1 VISLLASNP
10 ILLLFLICGVGFT
23 AGRISING
31 FSFGVAAV
39 LFVGIGAGAVSAS
52 WILPDDVWTF
62 GLAIFVY
69 TTGLACGPSFLRT
82 VRRRG
87 LPLNTTGIGVV
98 VLGAVVAAVMAALA
112 GLSSATGAGVFAG
125 AATTSPGLAAIVGYM
140 EAHSPAD
147 VFAKLG
153 AEPVI
158 GYSLTYPLGVL
169 VPLLICSALLRHDPA
184 KRRRL
189 VERTARVEDVDGLTL
204 RELAEHLNHRVAFG
218 RVYHKGKLIAADPEY
233 EIHKGDRITLNGK
246 REDVSAALEVVGE
259 MIDDKTVAF
268 DHSRVD
274 SRRVV
279 VSDHS
284 LAGARLGDVDLSG
297 YHAVVTRVR
306 RGDTDMVAHPDLM
319 LELGDHVR
327 LIAPRKKLRKA
338 SRVFGDSYRS
348 LNELDVLPFAFGIA
362 AGMLLGLIP
371 FPLPGGGTL
380 TLGFAGGPLIVG
392 LVLGALGHTGR
403 MCWQLPAPANQ
414 TVRQLGV
421 ALLLAGIGTKAG
433 QSFAHTVTS
442 PVAIRVILAGAVVT
456 LASNLIVLG
465 VASRLMRLSP
475 AQTCG
480 VIAGVSTQPAVFAYA
495 SQNTSDENSVLRGYS
510 TVFPV
515 VMVSKI
521 VTAALLITLL
531 LR

>member
-1 VISLLASNP
+1 MISLLANNP

-23 AGRISING
+23 AGRISISG

-39 LFVGIGAGAVSAS
+39 LFVGIGAGAVSAT

-82 VRRRG
+82 IRRRG
-87 LPLNTTGIGVV
+87 LPLNTAGIGVV
-98 VLGAVVAAVMAALA
+98 ALGAAVAAGMAALV
-112 GLSSATGAGVFAG
+112 GLSAACGAGVFAG

-140 EAHSPAD
+140 QAHSPPD
-147 VFAKLG
+147 VVARLG
-153 AEPVI
+153 AAPVI

-169 VPLLICSALLRHDPA
+169 IPLLICSALLRHDPA

-189 VERTARVEDVDGLTL
+189 VERTALVEDVEGVTL
-204 RELAEHLNHRVAFG
+204 RELADHLHHRVAFG
-218 RVYHKGKLIAADPEY
+218 RVYHKGKLIAADRDY
-233 EIHKGDRITLNGK
+233 EVRKGDRLTLNGK
-246 REDVSAALEVVGE
+246 REDVIAALEVVGE

-268 DHSRVD
+268 DHSKVD

-297 YHAVVTRVR
+297 YRAVVTRVR

-327 LIAPRKKLRKA
+327 LVAPRRKLRKA

-362 AGMLLGLIP
+362 GGMLLGLIP

-380 TLGFAGGPLIVG
+380 TARLRRRPAHRRPGAGRARPHRPSVLAASRPRQPGRPPARRGAASGRDRHQGRTGVREHRHQPVGAARDRGRRRRHDPLQPHR
-392 LVLGALGHTGR
+392 AHGR
-403 MCWQLPAPANQ
+403 EQADA
-414 TVRQLGV
+414 
-421 ALLLAGIGTKAG
+421 A
-433 QSFAHTVTS
+433 
-442 PVAIRVILAGAVVT
+442 LAGADLRRHRRRLHPAGRVRVC
-456 LASNLIVLG
+456 LAEHV
-465 VASRLMRLSP
+465 
-475 AQTCG
+475 
-480 VIAGVSTQPAVFAYA
+480 
-495 SQNTSDENSVLRGYS
+495 
-510 TVFPV
+510 
-515 VMVSKI
+515 
-521 VTAALLITLL
+521 
-531 LR
+531 

>member
-1 VISLLASNP
+1 MISLLANNP

-23 AGRISING
+23 AGRISISG

-82 VRRRG
+82 IRRRG
-87 LPLNTTGIGVV
+87 LPLNTAGIGVV
-98 VLGAVVAAVMAALA
+98 ALGAAVAAGMAALV
-112 GLSSATGAGVFAG
+112 GLSAACGAGVFAG

-140 EAHSPAD
+140 QAHSAPD
-147 VFAKLG
+147 VVARLG
-153 AEPVI
+153 AAPVI

-189 VERTARVEDVDGLTL
+189 VERTALVEDVEGVTL
-204 RELAEHLNHRVAFG
+204 RELADHLHHRVAFG
-218 RVYHKGKLIAADPEY
+218 RVYHKGKLIAADPDY
-233 EIHKGDRITLNGK
+233 EVHKGDRLTLNGK
-246 REDVSAALEVVGE
+246 REDVIAALEVVGE

-268 DHSRVD
+268 DHSKVD

-297 YHAVVTRVR
+297 YRAVVTRVR

-327 LIAPRKKLRKA
+327 LVAPTEEAPQGLARLR
-338 SRVFGDSYRS
+338 
-348 LNELDVLPFAFGIA
+348 
-362 AGMLLGLIP
+362 
-371 FPLPGGGTL
+371 
-380 TLGFAGGPLIVG
+380 
-392 LVLGALGHTGR
+392 
-403 MCWQLPAPANQ
+403 
-414 TVRQLGV
+414 
-421 ALLLAGIGTKAG
+421 
-433 QSFAHTVTS
+433 
-442 PVAIRVILAGAVVT
+442 
-456 LASNLIVLG
+456 
-465 VASRLMRLSP
+465 
-475 AQTCG
+475 
-480 VIAGVSTQPAVFAYA
+480 
-495 SQNTSDENSVLRGYS
+495 
-510 TVFPV
+510 
-515 VMVSKI
+515 
-521 VTAALLITLL
+521 
-531 LR
+531 